1 MKMQNFEKNSKLNC
15 GKTAYLRAMKFL
27 ILIHEV
33 KSTYAK
39 SYDGETHC
47 LEDMAKNTFFAFFG
61 HFLGFLGQKTYLAF
75 DI

>member
-27 ILIHEV
+27 ILIHDEV

-47 LEDMAKNTFFAFFG
+47 LEDMAKNTFFCIFWAFFG
-61 HFLGFLGQKTYLAF
+61 IFRPKNLLS
-75 DI
+75 I

>member
-1 MKMQNFEKNSKLNC
+1 MKMPNFEKNSKLNC

-27 ILIHEV
+27 ILIHDEV

-47 LEDMAKNTFFAFFG
+47 LEDMAKNTF
-61 HFLGFLGQKTYLAF
+61 LGSGPKGPMSCRTQG
-75 DI
+75 